1 MCTIKTVDGKNAS
14 VGKGESRFLRRRVIA
29 SILGESVAGA
39 KQTGSGRRKKKKS
52 KVSECKAASQ
62 DDHGGLA
69 FRDPVSRFWEE
80 RIRGHYDGSVGI
92 ETLFRVFL
100 LIDSRGF
107 LWTSMISLR
116 NKDVG
121 LGGCF

>member
-39 KQTGSGRRKKKKS
+39 KQTGSGRRKKKKKS

-80 RIRGHYDGSVGI
+80 RIRGHYHTMV
-92 ETLFRVFL
+92 L
-100 LIDSRGF
+100 LESKRF
-107 LWTSMISLR
+107 FEYF
-116 NKDVG
+116 
-121 LGGCF
+121 C